1 MIRHPHADESAPPK
15 DRGTA
20 DLPMF
25 AQAPEPPRQSE
36 TYTQAQRNAD
46 VRAWLETLVP
56 LARELARKSG
66 AHGVT
71 VSDVR
76 ITAVNRGLMTDEES
90 RTRGSALGQLMKMAG
105 LVETPEFRRSSI
117 GRSHSNN
124 HRVWV
129 APEFARAA

>member
-56 LARELARKSG
+56 LAIELARKSG

-105 LVETPEFRRSSI
+105 LVPTDDTRRSDVAQ
-117 GRSHSNN
+117 SNRN
-124 HRVWV
+124 RHTVWV
-129 APEFARAA
+129 APEYARAA